1 MSSSHRWWSWLS
13 WWINFLT
20 NFFKNITR
28 RFHGKTQKNTE
39 ELLYIFPLAAFC
51 TFLSWCQH
59 FLSWFVSQNNH
70 NKVHY
75 ICGYVYTRDYKGIYI
90 IIYHY
95 IIEFLQVTKFLS
107 ISLQKWVLLQAL
119 LWVYYNI
126 IRQLV
131 YFDSVISPNS
141 STYF

>member
-1 MSSSHRWWSWLS
+1 MMKLALVMNKLS
-13 WWINFLT
+13 NELFQKYHT
-20 NFFKNITR
+20 SVSRKNA
-28 RFHGKTQKNTE
+28 KQNTE

-75 ICGYVYTRDYKGIYI
+75 ICGYVYTRDYKGI

>member
-1 MSSSHRWWSWLS
+1 MKLALVMNKLFDELFQKYHTSVSR
-13 WWINFLT
+13 
-20 NFFKNITR
+20 KNA
-28 RFHGKTQKNTE
+28 KKNTE

-75 ICGYVYTRDYKGIYI
+75 ICGYVYTRDYKGI